1 MNLKEAFRY
10 QNKLQSFL
18 DEAQSTLDRD
28 SNVTRVENTYLRHK
42 VMAEAEDETVL
53 AMPETEYYEGITDI
67 ARFLLYLLDE
77 KGKLFA
83 AIRKAKSELDIDMD
97 SAVSLNA
104 TRQSIARTFKRMNDL
119 RSSEQT
125 ISNGGTGYRFN
136 AEGNQISYRC
146 DVRRVTTIN
155 YDRKVICAALGKL
168 NQQADETST
177 RIDLCLVTSKVD
189 YAPPFDVNASFAEAF
204 ETYTETAGVN
214 STLFADFLIV
224 ALRRTRLFWMR
235 QAKRTRI
242 PVQVQMNDNAARF

>member
-10 QNKLQSFL
+10 QNKLQALL
-18 DEAQSTLDRD
+18 DEAQGILDCD
-28 SNVTRVENTYLRHK
+28 SNVTNVANTYLRHK
-42 VMAEAEDETVL
+42 VMAEAEDETIL
-53 AMPETEYYEGITDI
+53 DLPQTEYAQQITDI
-67 ARFLLYLLDE
+67 ARFMLYLLEE
-77 KGKLFA
+77 KGRLFA
-83 AIRKAKSELDIDMD
+83 AIRKAKDALDMDMD
-97 SAVSLNA
+97 SEVSLNA
-104 TRQSIARTFKRMNDL
+104 ARQSIARTFKRMNDL

-155 YDRKVICAALGKL
+155 YDRKVIRAALGKL

-204 ETYTETAGVN
+204 ETYTEIAG
-214 STLFADFLIV
+214 A
-224 ALRRTRLFWMR
+224 
-235 QAKRTRI
+235 
-242 PVQVQMNDNAARF
+242 